1 VSKKVGFSSVE
12 QWLASKTPVKLG
24 GIAPGNAT
32 DDLPKILQAGIG
44 LPLHLVSG
52 YKGTSEVRLA
62 VEGGEVSGV
71 CMGWDSIKATWRQQ
85 LDSGD
90 MIIVLQATPR
100 PNPELPKV
108 PLAVNFA
115 KTQEGRR
122 LIEVGIHDMS
132 AIFRPYALP
141 PGMPKDRLEA
151 LRHAFVQT
159 LKDPEFLAAAEKSR
173 LSIDPVSGEEV
184 KKIVGGLFELSP
196 TLVTKLNDI
205 LKW

>member
-1 VSKKVGFSSVE
+1 
-12 QWLASKTPVKLG
+12 
-24 GIAPGNAT
+24 
-32 DDLPKILQAGIG
+32 
-44 LPLHLVSG
+44 
-52 YKGTSEVRLA
+52 
-62 VEGGEVSGV
+62 
-71 CMGWDSIKATWRQQ
+71 MGWDSIKATWRQQ